1 MSPFSEL
8 VAHCICYD
16 RTWQRMNNVI
26 KGYVQ
31 NPATCYS
38 SSVHIKNNNKKKNP
52 HHSLSSVG
60 LATNEEQ
67 AWVALA
73 RYKAYLPLYNIPFKL
88 YTLHVFPFP
97 LKLPPHAPGWG
108 IKKKKKISWVLFF
121 ILTLFCKCTALPKQN
136 KLNSSA

>member
-1 MSPFSEL
+1 MFKTLPHVTPHQSTL
-8 VAHCICYD
+8 KI
-16 RTWQRMNNVI
+16 I
-26 KGYVQ
+26 
-31 NPATCYS
+31 
-38 SSVHIKNNNKKKNP
+38 IKKKNP
-52 HHSLSSVG
+52 HHSSSSVG

-73 RYKAYLPLYNIPFKL
+73 QYKAYLPLYNIPFKL